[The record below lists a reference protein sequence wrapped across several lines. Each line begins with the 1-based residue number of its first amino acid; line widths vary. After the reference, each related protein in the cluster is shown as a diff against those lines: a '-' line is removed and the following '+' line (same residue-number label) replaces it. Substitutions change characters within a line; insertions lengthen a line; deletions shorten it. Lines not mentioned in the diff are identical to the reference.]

1 MTTEQLYLLAREFC
15 ARLNVRITNFA
26 ALAAAAAASTAK
38 VEGIAIH
45 DNHRDAARAMAEVL
59 ARVPALTKSSA
70 WPTPSLAKVPWP
82 LVSSHRM

>member
-15 ARLNVRITNFA
+15 ARFNFA
-26 ALAAAAAASTAK
+26 TLAAAAAASTAK

-59 ARVPALTKSSA
+59 ARVPALNGYNAEFAKFSA
-70 WPTPSLAKVPWP
+70 RVYLSVKEVA
-82 LVSSHRM
+82 

>member
-15 ARLNVRITNFA
+15 ARFNVRITNFA
-26 ALAAAAAASTAK
+26 ALAAAK

-59 ARVPALTKSSA
+59 ARVPALNGYSA
-70 WPTPSLAKVPWP
+70 EFAKFSARVY
-82 LVSSHRM
+82 LSVKEVT